1 MMAAL
6 EASYPVLVWLHVLL
20 LVVWL
25 GGDIGVFL
33 LGQHFRRRD
42 RYSLET
48 RLVLLKLLV
57 ALDMGPRSA
66 WALMVPSS
74 IALLAAGGWWPGL
87 GEVQLA
93 LALGIGLLWLLLIWV
108 AHRHDQ
114 TALAARC
121 RQLEGVLRWALA
133 GFYLGVGLLM
143 LRNGGPLPGFL
154 AWKALLFGFI
164 FVAAIL
170 IDWAFRPVGPRLV
183 ALIRDGSS
191 DATELPLR
199 AAMDRTRIFVL
210 AVYALLL
217 ATSFLGVV
225 QPAL

>member
-1 MMAAL
+1 MALL
-6 EASYPVLVWLHVLL
+6 EQTYPVLVWLHVLL

-33 LGQHFRRRD
+33 LGQHFRRRHA
-42 RYSLET
+42 YSLET

-74 IALLAAGGWWPGL
+74 IALLAGGGWWPGL
-87 GEVQLA
+87 DSKLVL
-93 LALGIGLLWLLLIWV
+93 LALGLGLGWLALVWI
-108 AHRHDQ
+108 AHLNDQ
-114 TALAARC
+114 TPLAARC
-121 RQLEGVLRWALA
+121 RQTEGVLRWGLA
-133 GFYLGVGLLM
+133 GFYLVLGLLS
-143 LRNGGPLPGFL
+143 LRNGGPLPGFV
-154 AWKALLFGFI
+154 AWKALLFGLI

-170 IDWAFRPVGPRLV
+170 IDLAFRPVGPRLV

-199 AAMDRTRIFVL
+199 AAMDRTRVFVL
-210 AVYALLL
+210 AVYSLLL
-217 ATSFLGVV
+217 AISYVGVV
-225 QPAL
+225 KPGA